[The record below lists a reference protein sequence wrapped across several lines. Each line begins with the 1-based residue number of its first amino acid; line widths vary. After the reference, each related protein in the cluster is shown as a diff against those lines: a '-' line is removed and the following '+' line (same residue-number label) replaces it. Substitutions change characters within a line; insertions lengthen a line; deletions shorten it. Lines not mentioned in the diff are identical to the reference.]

1 MSLGESFPDALKK
14 QFSESNLVAGAII
27 RAWVDNTTPPKI
39 KRFIVIGVSQD
50 KVLLGVVYIN
60 SEINPHVFPSQELR
74 DLHLKLAVETRDYL
88 THDSFVDCSRIFQ
101 LDRGSISKLLHHDP
115 ACHLGT
121 IGKEDLSQIRKII
134 RGSRTVSVRVK
145 KMFGL
150 L

>member
-14 QFSESNLVAGAII
+14 QFSENNLVAGAII

-50 KVLLGVVYIN
+50 KILLGVVYIN
-60 SEINPHVFPSQELR
+60 SEINPNVFPTQELR
-74 DLHLKLAVETRDYL
+74 DLHLKLTAGTRDYL
-88 THDSFVDCSRIFQ
+88 THDSYVDCSRIFQ
-101 LDRGSISKLLHHDP
+101 LERDSISRLLHDDP

-121 IGKEDLSQIRKII
+121 IAKDDLQQIKKII
-134 RGSRTVSVRVK
+134 KGSRTVSVRVK

-150 L
+150 M